1 MKEKEYYPVLD
12 IDISKLT
19 SNAMQVISRCNE
31 KHIAVAGVIKGFSA
45 LPQMAKVMYESGT
58 AQIASS
64 RLRHFREIKEAGIP
78 GPFLLLRIPMFS
90 ELESVVALVDY
101 SLQSDIRTLDALQL
115 ECEAQNK
122 RHKVIIM
129 VDLGDLREGFWD
141 KEEAVAACVH
151 VEKNLSMIELAGVG
165 TNLGCYGAIQPT
177 PEKMSELL
185 DVAHKVETNI
195 GRKLEIVSGG
205 ATSSYSLV
213 HWGTMPK
220 GINHLRIGEGISL
233 AYDLQVDWEIKD
245 MDYLYKDVYTLKA
258 QVIEVREK
266 PSYPQGTLCIDA
278 FGNKPT
284 FVDRGFRKRALI
296 AVGRADVS
304 DVEKLMPR
312 AKGIEVL
319 GGSSDHTIL
328 DVEDYPGEL
337 IPGDILEF
345 DLNYTTQVFLTASS
359 DVKKRFIE

>member
-1 MKEKEYYPVLD
+1 MQEKECYPVLD
-12 IDISKLT
+12 INLGKLK
-19 SNAMQVISRCNE
+19 SNATQVISRCN
-31 KHIAVAGVIKGFSA
+31 KMGIAVAGVIKGFSA
-45 LPQMAKVMYESGT
+45 LPQMAKAMREAGT

-64 RLRHFREIKEAGIP
+64 RLRHFKEIKEAGIP
-78 GPFLLLRIPMFS
+78 GPYLLLRIPMLS
-90 ELESVVALVDY
+90 ELEGVVALADY
-101 SLQSDIRTLDALQL
+101 SLQSDIKTLNALQL
-115 ECEAQNK
+115 ECAAQNK

-141 KEEAVAACVH
+141 QEEAIAACVY
-151 VEKNLSMIELAGVG
+151 VEKNLPLVELAGIG

-177 PEKMSELL
+177 PEKMHALLRVAKSVESE
-185 DVAHKVETNI
+185 I
-195 GRKLEIVSGG
+195 GRTLEIISGG

-213 HWGTMPK
+213 HWGTMPE

-245 MDYLYKDVYTLKA
+245 MDYLCKDVYTLKA
-258 QVIEVREK
+258 QVVEVRKK
-266 PSYPQGTLCIDA
+266 PSYPQGTFCIDA

-284 FVDRGFRKRALI
+284 FIDRGFRKRALI

-304 DVEKLMPR
+304 DVLKLMPR
-312 AKGIEVL
+312 AKGIEIL

-345 DLNYTTQVFLTASS
+345 DLNYTTQVFLTASP